1 MTAGLLIIL
10 ALVLFLPFTIKTVE
24 HNLEYF
30 LFIMG
35 LSAAAIAGSFT
46 PHTLL
51 EIMGNPLLYFITL
64 AVLVTG
70 LLFSLLMN
78 KVKEGIS
85 VITQKL
91 PFPLFIFLVIVVLGL
106 ASSIITAIIA
116 SLVLVE
122 IVHVLPLKHKAKLR
136 LAVTACI
143 SIGLGAALTPVG
155 EPLATIAVTK
165 LDTDFWYL
173 LNQLGIFIIP
183 GIISLGVFGAFYVR
197 RDASSQNNGSG
208 QDPVADF
215 SEERG
220 VPDKV
225 EVAGN
230 GVNAGNLGEVFIRAF
245 KIFIFI
251 IALELLGIGFKPLIE
266 NFVVNLDSVLLYWI
280 NMVSAVLD
288 NATIAA
294 AEISPAMS
302 ALQVKAVLMGLLVS
316 GGMLIPGNIP
326 NIVAAGKLKIKSREW
341 AKIGIPLGLVCMAV
355 YFVIIFLL

>member
-1 MTAGLLIIL
+1 MTAGLLVIL
-10 ALVLFLPFTIKTVE
+10 AFVLFLPFTIKKVE

-35 LSAAAIAGSFT
+35 LSAAAIAGSLT
-46 PHTLL
+46 QHTLL

-64 AVLVTG
+64 AVLVIG

-78 KVKEGIS
+78 RVKDGIN
-85 VITQKL
+85 VITRKL
-91 PFPLFIFLVIVVLGL
+91 PFPLFIFLVIVVLGV
-106 ASSIITAIIA
+106 ASSVITAVIA

-136 LAVTACI
+136 LAVTACF

-183 GIISLGVFGAFYVR
+183 GIIALGVFGSFFVR
-197 RDASSQNNGSG
+197 REASSQNNYS
-208 QDPVADF
+208 DPEPVAEF
-215 SEERG
+215 SEEPG
-220 VPDKV
+220 VPNKG
-225 EVAGN
+225 EVAGK
-230 GVNAGNLGEVFIRAF
+230 AGNLGEVFIRAF

-266 NFVVNLDSVLLYWI
+266 NFVVNIDSELLYWI

-326 NIVAAGKLKIKSREW
+326 NIVAASKLKIKSSDW
-341 AKIGIPLGLVCMAV
+341 AKVGIPIGLIIMAA
-355 YFVIIFLL
+355 YFAVIFIL

>member
-46 PHTLL
+46 LHTLL

-85 VITQKL
+85 VITKKL
-91 PFPLFIFLVIVVLGL
+91 PFTLFIFLVIVVLGL

-136 LAVTACI
+136 LAVTACF

-183 GIISLGVFGAFYVR
+183 GIISLGLFGAFYVR
-197 RDASSQNNGSG
+197 RDASSRNNGSEP
-208 QDPVADF
+208 DSVADF

-220 VPDKV
+220 VPDNV
-225 EVAGN
+225 EV
-230 GVNAGNLGEVFIRAF
+230 AGNLGEVFIRAF

-266 NFVVNLDSVLLYWI
+266 NFVVNLDSILLYWI

-326 NIVAAGKLKIKSREW
+326 NIVSAGKLKIKTREW